1 MKDKGFGITELIITV
16 AILAI
21 IVVGGL
27 MVYIHEHNKATLVKG
42 VHTQVQIT
50 PPAVSSD
57 YAVLS
62 PASVP
67 SKTAECSLGITYAS
81 NGVPGPVQ
89 CPNGDLNS
97 TEWNALAALEPS
109 VFKLGYSVNIGQV
122 QTALCSDV
130 AANISNPIE
139 LTVYQI
145 ASLYYG
151 WSFSSNPSAVL
162 TNGSCNNVDD

>member
-1 MKDKGFGITELIITV
+1 MKDKGFGIIELLVAV

-27 MVYIHEHNKATLVKG
+27 LVYKHENKAPAGQSHTLN
-42 VHTQVQIT
+42 TQTIPVT
-50 PPAVSSD
+50 NSA

-62 PASVP
+62 PATVP

-81 NGVPGPVQ
+81 SGVPGPVQ
-89 CPNGDLNS
+89 CSNGDLNS
-97 TEWNALAALEPS
+97 TDWNALAALEPS
-109 VFKLGYSVNIGQV
+109 AFKLGYDVSASQI
-122 QTALCSDV
+122 QTALCDDV
-130 AANISNPIE
+130 AANISNSIE

-151 WSFSSNPSAVL
+151 WNFSSNPSVVL
-162 TNGSCNNVDD
+162 TNGTCNNVDD

>member
-1 MKDKGFGITELIITV
+1 MKDKGFGITELLIAV

-27 MVYIHEHNKATLVKG
+27 LVYKHDNKAPAG
-42 VHTQVQIT
+42 QSHTVNTQTI
-50 PPAVSSD
+50 PAANSA

-62 PASVP
+62 PATVP
-67 SKTAECSLGITYAS
+67 SKTAECSLGITYGS

-89 CPNGDLNS
+89 CSNGDLNS

-109 VFKLGYSVNIGQV
+109 VLILGYNVNASQV
-122 QTALCSDV
+122 QTALCNDV

-145 ASLYYG
+145 AGLYYG
-151 WSFSSNPSAVL
+151 WNFSTNPSVVL
-162 TNGSCNNVDD
+162 TNGTCNNVDD

>member
-1 MKDKGFGITELIITV
+1 MKDKGFGITELLIAV

-27 MVYIHEHNKATLVKG
+27 LVYKHENKAPAG
-42 VHTQVQIT
+42 QSHTVNAQTTSV
-50 PPAVSSD
+50 ANSA

-62 PASVP
+62 PATVP
-67 SKTAECSLGITYAS
+67 SKTMECSLGITYAG

-89 CPNGDLNS
+89 CSNGDLNS

-109 VFKLGYSVNIGQV
+109 VLMLGYNVNASQV
-122 QTALCSDV
+122 QTALCNDV
-130 AANISNPIE
+130 SANISNPIE

-151 WSFSSNPSAVL
+151 WNFSSNPSVVL
-162 TNGSCNNVDD
+162 TNGTCNNVDD